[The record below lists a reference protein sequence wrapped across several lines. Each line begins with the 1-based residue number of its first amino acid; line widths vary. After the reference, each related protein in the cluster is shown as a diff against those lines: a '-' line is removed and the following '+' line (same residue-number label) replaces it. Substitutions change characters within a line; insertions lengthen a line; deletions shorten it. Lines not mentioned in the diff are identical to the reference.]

1 MAEPDNGK
9 EVCDTAEERDCAPW
23 QWGNL
28 EKPPGWTGQSA
39 LRSYRGGRQ
48 RVSLHLGAHLLH
60 TPPNLPPSPV
70 FYYQGLSA
78 TSWNSKSGLFPQNK
92 LSLLSSCSSEVQDVL
107 RGASPRRTPFNLY
120 RRAWGEMGT
129 EAQRTAGSV
138 TLEESKYIL
147 FLKRNSHLLK
157 NPVTLTYQA
166 NSPCTLT
173 ACPFNSTWIKSWASS
188 ETGRMENKA
197 FVQVWACTRDLKKN
211 FSKTIKG
218 VIHL

>member
-107 RGASPRRTPFNLY
+107 RGASPRRTPINLY

-147 FLKRNSHLLK
+147 FLKRNTVICWRIQLHWLTRLIPLVLLLLAHS
-157 NPVTLTYQA
+157 TLPGSKAGPLQRQEK
-166 NSPCTLT
+166 
-173 ACPFNSTWIKSWASS
+173 WKIKVLFKS
-188 ETGRMENKA
+188 EPAQGI
-197 FVQVWACTRDLKKN
+197 LKKT
-211 FSKTIKG
+211 SQKP
-218 VIHL
+218 